1 MSASKFTPEEIR
13 LLKENPYIIE
23 VTPGKV
29 CFSKEFKEIIWNKMQ
44 QGQDIHDIFNEYN
57 IPCDLLGESRIHGMK
72 YLIRKEGKSGN
83 GFCDAHTLDYKNNGF
98 KSPEKEI
105 ELLKLQLKYKEQEID
120 FLKKI
125 VSLGQEE
132 STQ

>member
-1 MSASKFTPEEIR
+1 MIKFRRKPTFLTAEKLHFYTTI
-13 LLKENPYIIE
+13 
-23 VTPGKV
+23 
-29 CFSKEFKEIIWNKMQ
+29 
-44 QGQDIHDIFNEYN
+44 YN
-57 IPCDLLGESRIHGMK
+57 
-72 YLIRKEGKSGN
+72 
-83 GFCDAHTLDYKNNGF
+83 YKNNGF